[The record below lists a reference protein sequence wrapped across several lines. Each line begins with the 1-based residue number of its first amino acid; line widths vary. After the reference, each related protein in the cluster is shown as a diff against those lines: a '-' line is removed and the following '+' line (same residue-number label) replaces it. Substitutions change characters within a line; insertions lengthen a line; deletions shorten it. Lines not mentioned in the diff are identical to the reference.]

1 MKKNNLFSL
10 IIINVYWLGLS
21 FMWNSIH
28 PIVLPAVLLHIVPE
42 TQKNTYLGLLTF
54 FGLIIAM
61 IVQPISGSISDNWQ
75 SRIGRRRPLAII
87 GTLLD
92 LLFLGLLAWSGN
104 LLVIVIGYVGL
115 QFASNIAHGPMQGLI
130 PDLVQ
135 KEKLGLASGLKNL
148 LDMAGLI
155 IASLAAG
162 ALLSPSD
169 RYPVLIMVIVMI
181 FLIVCS
187 LITFLFS
194 KEHPSINQTDKKKP
208 LSVRNVFK
216 VDLKTNSFFAWFIL
230 SRFLFLVGVYGI
242 QTFAQYYI
250 RDVMHAANPVQATG
264 DLMASLALSLVICS
278 LIGGWL
284 TDRIGTRKVIDAAS
298 IISAIGAFLLVFASD
313 LMMLTIFAGIFGA
326 GIGLYLSSN
335 WALAS
340 RLAPQSEAGKFL
352 GLTNLATAGASA
364 ISKLVGIPID
374 SINNAY
380 PGFYYGYSVLFII
393 GGIFPLIS
401 MLILKLIKDH

>member
-1 MKKNNLFSL
+1 
-10 IIINVYWLGLS
+10 
-21 FMWNSIH
+21 
-28 PIVLPAVLLHIVPE
+28 
-42 TQKNTYLGLLTF
+42 
-54 FGLIIAM
+54 
-61 IVQPISGSISDNWQ
+61 
-75 SRIGRRRPLAII
+75 
-87 GTLLD
+87 
-92 LLFLGLLAWSGN
+92 
-104 LLVIVIGYVGL
+104 
-115 QFASNIAHGPMQGLI
+115 
-130 PDLVQ
+130 
-135 KEKLGLASGLKNL
+135 
-148 LDMAGLI
+148 
-155 IASLAAG
+155 
-162 ALLSPSD
+162 
-169 RYPVLIMVIVMI
+169 
-181 FLIVCS
+181 
-187 LITFLFS
+187 
-194 KEHPSINQTDKKKP
+194 
-208 LSVRNVFK
+208 
-216 VDLKTNSFFAWFIL
+216 
-230 SRFLFLVGVYGI
+230 
-242 QTFAQYYI
+242 
-250 RDVMHAANPVQATG
+250 MHAANPVQATG

-380 PGFYYGYSVLFII
+380 PGYYYGYSVLFII